1 MVVVRGRWGYGWK
14 AADRVHSV
22 HPGDG
27 LGACGQQGFSLL
39 VEMLDS
45 WW

>member
-14 AADRVHSV
+14 TSDRVHSV

-27 LGACGQQGFSLL
+27 LGACRQQGFSLM